1 MEFLEVLTPTISVE
15 TSKMISPV
23 MNSLRK
29 DLKKYLKN
37 LRKFKVNPLILEIIS
52 PPMNS
57 KLPYDVII
65 SVVFL
70 STVMC
75 KNLFF
80 KLENGENW
88 GKGLLCHELEAVA
101 DRVCRLFSTHSEV
114 RDGGDHLVQAK
125 CHQH

>member
-80 KLENGENW
+80 K
-88 GKGLLCHELEAVA
+88 
-101 DRVCRLFSTHSEV
+101 
-114 RDGGDHLVQAK
+114 
-125 CHQH
+125 